1 MLSSRLALVS
11 WCLTFPVLA
20 TGCGPGGGTWT
31 LEALPTDG
39 APMAPVMAATRM
51 PNGAVFAAAFPE
63 AGVVLKPGASR
74 WEASSSPIRSVS
86 LPQAD
91 GSVYAMGTASAGFLF
106 VVDGDALVPER
117 GLPSSAS
124 TFLGKTSD
132 GALWAIGEA
141 NALFRGAP
149 GSPTWDLKVAS
160 LVGEAGV
167 GVMRAPGKQ
176 VLWLRSEGLVE
187 LDADT
192 FARTVLLPCT
202 HPAMRG
208 CAVEV
213 FAIPGR
219 HGELFF
225 VNGNDTTFNEAELWR
240 LDAGATEPVKVAGP
254 ELPELDKRTP
264 DDLFNRYRPGPP
276 QLYVDTKDRVWLA
289 FRWGSNEVDDVS
301 YLYGWTGS
309 GTWQLVS
316 KTLPSNIAL
325 GGDGET
331 PLILNTRSDAPFDV
345 RRIVQ

>member
-1 MLSSRLALVS
+1 
-11 WCLTFPVLA
+11 
-20 TGCGPGGGTWT
+20 
-31 LEALPTDG
+31 
-39 APMAPVMAATRM
+39 MAATRM
-51 PNGAVFAAAFPE
+51 PDGTVFAAAFPDKG
-63 AGVVLKPGASR
+63 AILKAGASR
-74 WEASSSPIRSVS
+74 WEAFAPPIRSVS

-91 GSVYAMGTASAGFLF
+91 GSVYAMGGPSAGFLF
-106 VVDGDALVPER
+106 VARGDTLVNER
-117 GLPSSAS
+117 GLPSPASA
-124 TFLGKTSD
+124 FIGKTSD
-132 GALWAIGEA
+132 GAVWALGEA
-141 NALFRGAP
+141 NTLFRGPP
-149 GSPTWDLKVAS
+149 GQQTWEAKGTA
-160 LVGEAGV
+160 LVGEAGM
-167 GVMRAPGKQ
+167 GVMHAPGRQ
-176 VLWLRSEGLVE
+176 VLWLRAEGLVE

-213 FAIPGR
+213 FATPGR

-240 LDAGATEPVKVAGP
+240 LDPGATEPVKLAGP
-254 ELPELDKRTP
+254 ELPELDKRTS
-264 DDLFNRYRPGPP
+264 DDLYNRYRPGPP

-289 FRWGSNEVDDVS
+289 FRWGSNDVEDVG

-331 PLILNTRSDAPFDV
+331 PLILNNRYDAPFDV